1 MTTITST
8 VLKLQSLQLE
18 YTNVLT
24 QYKQAYATY
33 LNNMNA
39 SQSTFTTV
47 NDTAY
52 MPVSGG
58 MAAMSGSSISE
69 CEASCKAFLPCIGAT
84 YVNIP
89 EYNMCLATTGS
100 GGELV
105 KSIPGVVAIVPSS
118 AKDAYTVQAL
128 NQQLI
133 DLNGQ
138 ISNLIDTTQPIEQAE
153 LNAKNNQKGQ
163 LNNVY
168 QILLD
173 ERRKIDKL
181 QKEYKDITQRYDDNS
196 IYVTQTSAL
205 FLIWFLILIIIL
217 VFTVKLV
224 FFPEFKML
232 KFKVLFWI
240 FIICLLIILTVY
252 MQLPSVFGMWFAL
265 IMMIILMKLKMI
277 PQP

>member
-39 SQSTFTTV
+39 PQSTFTTV
-47 NDTAY
+47 NDMVY
-52 MPVSGG
+52 IPVSGT
-58 MAAMSGSSISE
+58 MSFLPGSGVSE
-69 CEASCKAFLPCIGAT
+69 CEESCRANSQCIGAT
-84 YVNIP
+84 YVTAP
-89 EYNMCLATTGS
+89 SYSECLIATGS
-100 GGELV
+100 SGELV
-105 KSIPGVVAIVPSS
+105 KSIPGVVAIVPTSV
-118 AKDAYTVQAL
+118 KDADTVQAL

-168 QILLD
+168 QILLN
-173 ERRKIDKL
+173 ERHKIDKL

-196 IYVTQTSAL
+196 IYVTQTSAI
-205 FLIWFLILIIIL
+205 FLIWFLILIIII

-240 FIICLLIILTVY
+240 FIICLLTILTVY

-265 IMMIILMKLKMI
+265 IMLIILMKLKMI

>member
-39 SQSTFTTV
+39 PQSTFTTV
-47 NDTAY
+47 NDMVY
-52 MPVSGG
+52 LPD
-58 MAAMSGSSISE
+58 SGSMSMLPGSGVSE
-69 CEASCKAFLPCIGAT
+69 CEESCRANSQCIGAT
-84 YVNIP
+84 YVTAP
-89 EYNMCLATTGS
+89 SYSECLITTGS
-100 GGELV
+100 TGTLFPHE
-105 KSIPGVVAIVPSS
+105 SSVAIVPPSV
-118 AKDAYTVQAL
+118 KDAHTVQAL

-138 ISNLIDTTQPIEQAE
+138 ISNLIEVTQPIEQAE

-168 QILLD
+168 QILLN

-196 IYVTQTSAL
+196 IYVTQTSAI
-205 FLIWFLILIIIL
+205 FLIWFLILIIII

-240 FIICLLIILTVY
+240 FIICLLTILTVY

>member
-47 NDTAY
+47 NNTAY

-58 MAAMSGSSISE
+58 MSAMSGSSISE
-69 CEASCKAFLPCIGAT
+69 CEASCKAFSPCIGAT

-89 EYNMCLATTGS
+89 EYDMCLATTGS
-100 GGELV
+100 SGELV

>member
-58 MAAMSGSSISE
+58 MSAMSGSSISE
-69 CEASCKAFLPCIGAT
+69 CEASCKAFSQCIGAT
-84 YVNIP
+84 YINIQ
-89 EYNMCLATTGS
+89 ENHECFATTGS
-100 GGELV
+100 SGELV

-118 AKDAYTVQAL
+118 TKDAYTVQAL

>member
-1 MTTITST
+1 
-8 VLKLQSLQLE
+8 
-18 YTNVLT
+18 
-24 QYKQAYATY
+24 
-33 LNNMNA
+33 
-39 SQSTFTTV
+39 
-47 NDTAY
+47 
-52 MPVSGG
+52 MPANGSISMVP
-58 MAAMSGSSISE
+58 GSSVSE
-69 CEASCKAFLPCIGAT
+69 CEASCRAFSPCIGAT
-84 YVNIP
+84 YVKIP
-89 EYNMCLATTGS
+89 GYDMCLIATGS
-100 GGELV
+100 DGKLV
-105 KSIPGVVAIVPSS
+105 KSIPGVVAIVPTS
-118 AKDAYTVQAL
+118 AKDADTVQAL

-205 FLIWFLILIIIL
+205 FLIWFLILVIIL

-240 FIICLLIILTVY
+240 FIICLLTILTVY